1 MDRPRRDQA
10 LVLGAGMAGLLAA
23 RVLTESYRRVT
34 LVDRDDVY
42 SADGPRRGVPQGRH
56 IHALLAAGQQAL
68 ETLFPGLTRE
78 LVAVGAQVGDNLADT
93 RICFS
98 GHRLRR
104 GPSGLTMLSLSRPF
118 LERHVRARVLAL
130 PNVGLAAPSDI
141 AGLVAEPDGGRITG
155 ARVFRRLDGSAAE
168 VLPADLVVDATGRGS
183 RTPRWLAELG
193 YDQPGEELVGADL
206 SFTTCCYRLPPDALA
221 GDLGCL
227 VGPTPEVPR
236 VGALARLEGD
246 RWILTVAGGHGDH
259 PPVDPAELVEF
270 TRLLSIPDIY
280 ETIRDAVPFDR
291 PVTYRFPGN
300 LRRRYD
306 QLPRLPDGLVVLG
319 DAVCSLNPIYGQ
331 GMTVA
336 ALQAL
341 SLREHLRRHPVPQP
355 RVLSRRL
362 AQVVAAPWNMAT
374 GGDLAI
380 PGARGPKPRLARLM
394 GAYIT
399 RLHEAAAG
407 DAELGRVFLR
417 VSSLVAPPP
426 ALLVPG
432 TVARVLRQAARRSV
446 AGTRAAPTVP
456 ARTQPR

>member
-1 MDRPRRDQA
+1 MDQPRRDQA
-10 LVLGAGMAGLLAA
+10 VVLGAGMAGLLAA
-23 RVLTESYRRVT
+23 RVLAASYRRVT
-34 LVDRDDVY
+34 LVDRDDLR

-56 IHALLAAGQQAL
+56 IHALLAGGQQAL

-78 LVAVGAQVGDNLADT
+78 LVDAGAPAGDNLADA
-93 RICFS
+93 RISYS

-130 PNVGLAAPSDI
+130 PTVVLAPPSDI
-141 AGLVAEPDGGRITG
+141 AGLVAEPDSGRIIG
-155 ARVFRRLDGSAAE
+155 ARVFRRVDGSVAE
-168 VLPADLVVDATGRGS
+168 VLAADLVVDATGRGS
-183 RTPRWLAELG
+183 RTPRWLADLG
-193 YDQPGEELVGADL
+193 YDRPSEELVGADV
-206 SFTTCCYRLPPDALA
+206 SYTTCLYRLPPDALT

-246 RWILTVAGGHGDH
+246 RWILTVAGVHGDE
-259 PPVDPAELVEF
+259 PPTEPAELVEF
-270 TRLLSIPDIY
+270 TRSLSIPDIY
-280 ETIRDAVPFDR
+280 QAVRDAVPFDR

-306 QLPRLPDGLVVLG
+306 RLPRLPAGLVVLG

-341 SLREHLRRHPVPQP
+341 SLREHLRRHPEPQP

-362 AQVVAAPWNMAT
+362 ARVAAAPWEMAT
-374 GGDLAI
+374 GGDLTL
-380 PGARGPKPRLARLM
+380 PGARGPKPRLARFM
-394 GAYIT
+394 GAYIA
-399 RLHEAAAG
+399 RLHAAAAG

-426 ALLVPG
+426 ALLGPG
-432 TVARVLRQAARRSV
+432 TVARVLRQAARV
-446 AGTRAAPTVP
+446 GP
-456 ARTQPR
+456 ARGPADV

>member
-1 MDRPRRDQA
+1 MHQPRRDQA
-10 LVLGAGMAGLLAA
+10 VVLGAGMAGLLAA
-23 RVLTESYRRVT
+23 RVLAENHRKVT
-34 LVDRDDVY
+34 LVDRDDIGA
-42 SADGPRRGVPQGRH
+42 ADGPRKGVPQGRH
-56 IHALLAAGQQAL
+56 IHALLAGGQQAL

-78 LVAVGAQVGDNLADT
+78 LVAAGAPVGDNLSDT

-130 PNVGLAAPSDI
+130 PNVVLAPPSDI

-155 ARVFRRLDGSAAE
+155 ARVFRRVDSSVAE

-183 RTPRWLAELG
+183 RSARWLAELG
-193 YDQPGEELVGADL
+193 HDRPREELVGADV
-206 SFTTCCYRLPPDALA
+206 SCTTCCYRLPPDALG

-227 VGPTPEVPR
+227 VGPTPDVPR

-246 RWILTVAGGHGDH
+246 RWILTLAGVHGDD
-259 PPVDPAELVEF
+259 PPSDPAGIAEF
-270 TRLLSIPDIY
+270 TRSLSIPDIHQV
-280 ETIRDAVPFDR
+280 IRDAAPFGR

-306 QLPRLPDGLVVLG
+306 RLPRLPDGLVVLG

-341 SLREHLRRHPVPQP
+341 ALREHLRRHPAPQP

-362 AQVVAAPWNMAT
+362 ARVAAAPWDMAT

-380 PGARGPKPRLARLM
+380 PGTRGPRPRLARFM
-394 GAYIT
+394 GAYIS
-399 RLHEAAAG
+399 RLHEAAAA

-426 ALLVPG
+426 ALLGPG
-432 TVARVLRQAARRSV
+432 TVVRVLRQAARRSV
-446 AGTRAAPTVP
+446 AGARAAPRVP